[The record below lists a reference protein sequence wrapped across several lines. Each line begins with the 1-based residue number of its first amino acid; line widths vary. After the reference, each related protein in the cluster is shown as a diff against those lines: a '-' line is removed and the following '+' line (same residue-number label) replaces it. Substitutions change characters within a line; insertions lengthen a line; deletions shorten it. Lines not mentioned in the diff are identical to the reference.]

1 MKRKSNGFTLIELL
15 AVIVI
20 LGIIITI
27 IVTNVVK
34 YIGKAREGAFKDTY
48 SKVLRDVK
56 NKIALK
62 NLGYTT
68 EEVVCSDY
76 SECASLYDVSTND
89 VNLIVTKVLENYIVN
104 MEGKGSYASISM
116 KKSTCPKNSY
126 CSTNSIFSNISSNG
140 EEKEINIE
148 SLLVLNVKNNT
159 PINCSGKACSKY
171 GEKITEIIS
180 STGGYAVTKGE
191 NIIIYDK
198 NGNNFSVEKQGD
210 AQKYKNLISLTKSA
224 DKKTSNT
231 KGYLKCGDNT
241 AIYVKSDSNNKA
253 IYKDDI
259 NYNKNLVNEKYYY
272 AYYNG
277 NNRTYVFYCDDNT
290 KPIVPET
297 NYYINNFDESED

>member
-27 IVTNVVK
+27 VVTNVVK

-62 NLGYTT
+62 NLGDTT
-68 EEVVCSDY
+68 EKVECSNY
-76 SECASLYDVSTND
+76 SDCASLYDVSTND

-104 MEGKGSYASISM
+104 MKGKGSYAGISM
-116 KKSTCPKNSY
+116 EESTCPKNSY
-126 CSTNSIFSNISSNG
+126 CSTNSISSNISSNG
-140 EEKEINIE
+140 EEKETNIG

-159 PINCSGKACSKY
+159 PINCSGKDCNKY
-171 GEKITEIIS
+171 GEEITEIIS

-191 NIIIYDK
+191 NIIIYNK
-198 NGNNFSVEKQGD
+198 NGDNFPVEKQED

-224 DKKTSNT
+224 DKKPSDVNI
-231 KGYLKCGDNT
+231 GYLKCGDNPAT
-241 AIYVKSDSNNKA
+241 YVKSNT
-253 IYKDDI
+253 IYKKDI
-259 NYNKNLVNEKYYY
+259 NYNEDLVNKNYYY
-272 AYYNG
+272 AYYTDNKKI
-277 NNRTYVFYCDDNT
+277 YVFYCNDNT
-290 KPIVPET
+290 KPT
-297 NYYINNFDESED
+297 GKHNYIINLDGSKD

>member
-62 NLGYTT
+62 NLGDTT
-68 EEVVCSDY
+68 EKVECRDY

-159 PINCSGKACSKY
+159 PINCSIDEDCSKY

-198 NGNNFSVEKQGD
+198 NGDELTTNNQVE
-210 AQKYKNLISLTKSA
+210 AQKYKNLISLTNQV
-224 DKKTSNT
+224 DGTTSNNNL
-231 KGYLKCGDNT
+231 KGTGATCNGET
-241 AIYVKSDSNNKA
+241 AIYVKTRSDTDNINNYLYNKSLINNNYKYYLKDGFQLF
-253 IYKDDI
+253 IYKCDGEFI
-259 NYNKNLVNEKYYY
+259 APTPNYGYSKW
-272 AYYNG
+272 
-277 NNRTYVFYCDDNT
+277 NNT
-290 KPIVPET
+290 
-297 NYYINNFDESED
+297 

>member
-62 NLGYTT
+62 NLGDTT
-68 EEVVCSDY
+68 EKVECRDY

-104 MEGKGSYASISM
+104 MAGKGSYAGISM
-116 KKSTCPKNSY
+116 KESTCPKNSY
-126 CSTNSIFSNISSNG
+126 CSTNSISSNISSNG
-140 EEKEINIE
+140 EEKETNIG
-148 SLLVLNVKNNT
+148 SLLVSNVKSNT

-180 STGGYAVTKGE
+180 STGGYAVTQE
-191 NIIIYDK
+191 SEIIIYDK
-198 NGNNFSVEKQGD
+198 NGNILTTTDQAK
-210 AQKYKNLISLTKSA
+210 AQKYKNLISLTESA
-224 DKKTSNT
+224 DNDKVYNDNTRITCDNENAYYKRSSKYNNIDEVYLYNEKLINSEYKYLYYLNEDKTKKTRLFIFKCAGKFSNT
-231 KGYLKCGDNT
+231 H
-241 AIYVKSDSNNKA
+241 SN
-253 IYKDDI
+253 YK
-259 NYNKNLVNEKYYY
+259 EW
-272 AYYNG
+272 
-277 NNRTYVFYCDDNT
+277 T
-290 KPIVPET
+290 
-297 NYYINNFDESED
+297 S

>member
-1 MKRKSNGFTLIELL
+1 MRRKSNGFTLIELL

-62 NLGYTT
+62 NLGDTT
-68 EEVVCSDY
+68 EEVECS

-89 VNLIVTKVLENYIVN
+89 VNLTVTKVNENYIVN
-104 MEGKGSYASISM
+104 MEGKGSYAGISM
-116 KKSTCPKNSY
+116 EESTCPKNSY
-126 CSTNSIFSNISSNG
+126 CSTNSISSNISSNG
-140 EEKEINIE
+140 EEKETNIG

-171 GEKITEIIS
+171 GEEITEIIS

-198 NGNNFSVEKQGD
+198 NGDNFSVKEPED

-272 AYYNG
+272 AYYNS

-297 NYYINNFDESED
+297 NYYINNLDESED